1 MRCDG
6 ECVVVVIVGERKVR
20 GEETQK
26 KRMLEARLLC
36 TSSGPRGC
44 QWQPVDSGS
53 GGDSDSNIRDNQ
65 SNNRC

>member
-6 ECVVVVIVGERKVR
+6 ECVVVVIVGESKVR

-36 TSSGPRGC
+36 TSMEVA
-44 QWQPVDSGS
+44 QEAVSGS
-53 GGDSDSNIRDNQ
+53 R
-65 SNNRC
+65 